1 MRDENMS
8 KAGKRIMAKRE
19 ADSAQN
25 RTSQSEIT
33 SSLPESI
40 PTPDCP
46 TDVPGMQTEGSG
58 SNTPS
63 PHTEADP
70 TPSSGVT
77 PNGVSVK
84 IENPWYSDE
93 QREEARARNAK
104 IEEELRKKPLPS
116 ITQEFDCDYDAGTP
130 YVPRIDLDDFVAGE
144 PLKPGPLTMEDAYE
158 LGKLTVENFAPPT
171 GQPKT
176 DNPALH
182 VSMAQDSEGKF
193 PKFVNPPEG
202 RDRDELISA
211 LKKAKEKTVFMPP
224 ESMPTLEEANEECRK
239 LGLFDTHEEDPTEV
253 AFNEADPNA
262 EHGIAYWME
271 KETSDGETPDMA
283 QVHEGAAQGGGAEAG
298 LGDEE
303 CSSDGSG
310 DCQDD
315 AEQVG

>member
-1 MRDENMS
+1 MS
-8 KAGKRIMAKRE
+8 KAGKKIMAKRE
-19 ADSAQN
+19 ADFAQSQ
-25 RTSQSEIT
+25 TSPSEDAVETDEMRAAVEKSRNVGCIHT
-33 SSLPESI
+33 IMDEFG
-40 PTPDCP
+40 
-46 TDVPGMQTEGSG
+46 DVPRVFESTPSA
-58 SNTPS
+58 TPS
-63 PHTEADP
+63 PWYD
-70 TPSSGVT
+70 
-77 PNGVSVK
+77 
-84 IENPWYSDE
+84 ENEKRQVPV
-93 QREEARARNAK
+93 REIAQ
-104 IEEELRKKPLPS
+104 EL
-116 ITQEFDCDYDAGTP
+116 DVDYDAGTP

-144 PLKPGPLTMEDAYE
+144 PLKPGPLTMENAYE
-158 LGKLTVENFAPPT
+158 LGKLTVENFALPT

-211 LKKAKEKTVFMPP
+211 LKKAKEKTVFIPP
-224 ESMPTLEEANEECRK
+224 RQPDPDVCDCC
-239 LGLFDTHEEDPTEV
+239 GEEDLTEV

-303 CSSDGSG
+303 CSSDGPG

>member
-1 MRDENMS
+1 MSPKRENMS
-8 KAGKRIMAKRE
+8 KAGKKIMAKRE
-19 ADSAQN
+19 ADFAQSQ
-25 RTSQSEIT
+25 TSPSEDAVETDEMRAAVEKSRNVGCIHT
-33 SSLPESI
+33 IMDEFG
-40 PTPDCP
+40 
-46 TDVPGMQTEGSG
+46 DVPRVFESTPSA
-58 SNTPS
+58 TPS
-63 PHTEADP
+63 PRYD
-70 TPSSGVT
+70 
-77 PNGVSVK
+77 
-84 IENPWYSDE
+84 ENEKRQVPV
-93 QREEARARNAK
+93 REIAQ
-104 IEEELRKKPLPS
+104 EL
-116 ITQEFDCDYDAGTP
+116 DVDYNAGTP

-144 PLKPGPLTMEDAYE
+144 PLKPGPLTMEVAYE

-211 LKKAKEKTVFMPP
+211 LKK
-224 ESMPTLEEANEECRK
+224 SMLTLEEANEECRK

>member
-1 MRDENMS
+1 MS
-8 KAGKRIMAKRE
+8 KAGKKIMAKRE
-19 ADSAQN
+19 ADFAQSQ
-25 RTSQSEIT
+25 TSPSEDAVETDEMRAAVEKSRNVGCIHT
-33 SSLPESI
+33 IMDEFG
-40 PTPDCP
+40 
-46 TDVPGMQTEGSG
+46 DVPRVFESTPSA
-58 SNTPS
+58 TPS
-63 PHTEADP
+63 PWYD
-70 TPSSGVT
+70 
-77 PNGVSVK
+77 
-84 IENPWYSDE
+84 ENEKRPVPV
-93 QREEARARNAK
+93 REIAQ
-104 IEEELRKKPLPS
+104 EL
-116 ITQEFDCDYDAGTP
+116 DVDYDAGTP

-211 LKKAKEKTVFMPP
+211 LKK
-224 ESMPTLEEANEECRK
+224 SMLTLEEANEECRK